1 MLKHSPGRFFVL
13 ARTAPALRNSAAC
26 DFKPFVA
33 RFPFVCMSI
42 LTSDVWNNEINI
54 ELLNILVHSRSKVE
68 VFF

>member
-1 MLKHSPGRFFVL
+1 ML
-13 ARTAPALRNSAAC
+13 
-26 DFKPFVA
+26 
-33 RFPFVCMSI
+33 PFVCMSI